1 MITTRTLPRRA
12 NSFDNFKRFTTENF
26 AKYVAPILREK
37 FHAVEVVDTESLNDE
52 EFKRLDREHCIDG
65 FFVTSGGNKEF
76 FASRIQ
82 RGFYPSFTVRKD
94 RDTGTVAEFK
104 KLCYLIE
111 RGEIYPRFFIQSYI
125 KDSSSVTAVVETKE
139 LIDFI
144 KSTNPPVR
152 HTRREQFGQAAF
164 FVCDWQALK
173 RFGANIRIFENKKS
187 VTKTE

>member
-94 RDTGTVAEFK
+94 RDTGNVAEFV
-104 KLCYLIE
+104 KLCGLIE
-111 RGEIYPRFFIQSYI
+111 RGEVYPKWFIQTYI
-125 KDSSSVTAVVETKE
+125 KDSSSITAAVETEK
-139 LIDFI
+139 LIDFSQ
-144 KSTNPPVR
+144 KTNPPVR
-152 HTRREQFGQAAF
+152 HTRSEHVGQADF
-164 FVCDWQALK
+164 YVCYWQALK
-173 RFGANIRIFENKKS
+173 NFGADVRIFENKKS
-187 VTKTE
+187 VNKTE